1 MSIAEEPV
9 TLQEPA
15 ASGRSLWQDALRRLR
30 RNKAAMTSLV
40 VLCVM
45 ALASIVGPAFWP
57 HPYDRV
63 YSEYVRVPASLE
75 AYPKE
80 DRIVPEMERSLK
92 RARVA
97 IGEISL
103 KGDTVHATISDEE
116 EIDPRITR
124 YVDRSD
130 LFSNA
135 RLAEKTADGKGAV
148 MVADVA
154 RLRFIAGTDG
164 NGRDLFARIL
174 MAIRISLAIG
184 LLATFVALV
193 IGVAYGATAG
203 YLGGRAD
210 NVMMRVVDILY
221 SLPFIFFV
229 ILLVVFFGRNFVLM
243 FIAVGAIEWLDMARI
258 VRGQTLTLKRR
269 EFVEAAE
276 ALGVSDAGIVRR
288 HIIPNVLGPVAV
300 YMTLLV
306 PKVILL
312 ESFLSF
318 LGLGVQAP
326 LTSLGVLISEGAK
339 NMQGASWLLIYP
351 SIALALILF
360 SLNFIGDG
368 LRDALDPK
376 DR

>member
-1 MSIAEEPV
+1 MSVSEEPI
-9 TLQEPA
+9 TLAEPGV
-15 ASGRSLWQDALRRLR
+15 SGRSLWQDALRRLK

-40 VLCVM
+40 VLLVM
-45 ALASIVGPAFWP
+45 ALASIVGPALWP

-75 AYPKE
+75 AYPKA

-92 RARVA
+92 RARVTP
-97 IGEISL
+97 GEIAVE
-103 KGDTVHATISDEE
+103 GNTVRAAISDEE

-124 YVDRSD
+124 YIDRSD
-130 LFSNA
+130 LFSGA
-135 RLAEKTADGKGAV
+135 RLAEMSPDGTSGV
-148 MVADVA
+148 MEADVA

-174 MAIRISLAIG
+174 MAIRISLSIG

-210 NVMMRVVDILY
+210 NVMMRFVDILY

-339 NMQGASWLLIYP
+339 NMQGASWLLIFP